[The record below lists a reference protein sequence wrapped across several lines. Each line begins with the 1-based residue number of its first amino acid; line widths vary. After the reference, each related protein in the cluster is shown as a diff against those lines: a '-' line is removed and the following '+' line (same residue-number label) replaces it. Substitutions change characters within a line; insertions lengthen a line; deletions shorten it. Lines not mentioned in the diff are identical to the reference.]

1 MSQHEYTNGD
11 VTIIWKPEICQHS
24 GICIKTLPKVYR
36 PAEKS
41 WIKAENATS
50 EELIDQVTKCPST
63 ALSIKK

>member
-36 PAEKS
+36 PAEKP

>member
-36 PAEKS
+36 PAEKP
-41 WIKAENATS
+41 WTKAENATS
-50 EELIDQVTKCPST
+50 EELIDQVAKCPSK

>member
-36 PAEKS
+36 PAEKP

-50 EELIDQVTKCPST
+50 EELIDQGAKCPST

>member
-36 PAEKS
+36 PTEKP

-50 EELIDQVTKCPST
+50 EELIDQVAKCPST